1 MTDVFS
7 KYTQAVPTKYQ
18 SAITVAKTLV
28 ESWFYR
34 FGVPKRI
41 HSDQG
46 RNFESA
52 LIRQL
57 CSLYGIEKSRTT
69 TYHPQGNGQ
78 CERFNRTLHDL
89 LRSLPPEKK
98 WAWPKYIS
106 QLVWAYNTTTHRSTG
121 HSPYSLMLGCPRNFR
136 LIPFWGWM
144 SPRLTRK

>member
-7 KYTQAVPTKYQ
+7 KYTQAVPTKDQ
-18 SAITVAKTLV
+18 SAITVARTLV

-106 QLVWAYNTTTHRSTG
+106 QLV
-121 HSPYSLMLGCPRNFR
+121 
-136 LIPFWGWM
+136 
-144 SPRLTRK
+144 